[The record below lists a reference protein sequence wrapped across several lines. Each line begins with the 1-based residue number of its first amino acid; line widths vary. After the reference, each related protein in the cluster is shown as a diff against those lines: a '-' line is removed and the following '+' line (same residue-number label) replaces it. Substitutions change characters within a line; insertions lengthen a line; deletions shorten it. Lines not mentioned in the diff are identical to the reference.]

1 MRNPDP
7 ASHSEL
13 APRQVQ
19 VLIVQDHPL
28 LASAIARV
36 LEGQPDLAVSGVCAS
51 GADAVEAAAQNR
63 PDVVLMDF
71 RLPDVTGPA
80 AARTIKSAHADAAIV
95 FHSADESETALLDAI
110 DAGATAYLTK
120 DATADQIIEAVR
132 RASRGEVLI
141 PVELFARAIAR
152 QRGVVTKKREREQL
166 LAEFTPRE
174 LDILHLLAEGL
185 DTTAMSQSLGIA
197 PHTVEWHVRHVI
209 EKLQVHSKLQAVIA
223 AGASF
228 RRGLIQPSTVSSAH
242 AFAWGPAMCM
252 HGDKPF
258 AYTRRT
264 EHRMTSASEASA
276 ACLASVF
283 WSLPPAVAGSRG
295 HGRADTQSTSP

>member
-1 MRNPDP
+1 MRNPEAAAESEP
-7 ASHSEL
+7 AT
-13 APRQVQ
+13 RQVQ

-36 LEGQPDLAVSGVCAS
+36 LEGQPDLSVSGVSAS
-51 GADAVEAAAQNR
+51 GADAVAAAAQNR

-80 AARTIKSAHADAAIV
+80 AARTIKNAHAGAAIV

-152 QRGVVTKKREREQL
+152 QRGVVSRKREREQL

-174 LDILHLLAEGL
+174 LDILNLLAEGL
-185 DTTAMSQSLGIA
+185 DTGAMSLRLGIA

-209 EKLQVHSKLQAVIA
+209 EKLQVHSKLQAVISA
-223 AGASF
+223 A
-228 RRGLIQPSTVSSAH
+228 RKGLIQ
-242 AFAWGPAMCM
+242 
-252 HGDKPF
+252 
-258 AYTRRT
+258 
-264 EHRMTSASEASA
+264 
-276 ACLASVF
+276 L
-283 WSLPPAVAGSRG
+283 
-295 HGRADTQSTSP
+295 

>member
-1 MRNPDP
+1 MAVRNPEPFTSPGP
-7 ASHSEL
+7 A
-13 APRQVQ
+13 ARRVQ

-28 LASAIARV
+28 LASAISRV
-36 LEGQPDLAVSGVCAS
+36 LEAQPDLAVSGVTSS
-51 GADAVEAAAQNR
+51 GADAVQSAADKR

-80 AARTIKSAHADAAIV
+80 AARMIKSAHAEAAIV

-132 RASRGEVLI
+132 RASAGEVLI
-141 PVELFARAIAR
+141 PAELFARAIAR
-152 QRGVVTKKREREQL
+152 QRVVVTRKREREQL

-185 DTTAMSQSLGIA
+185 DTTAMSQRLAIA

-223 AGASF
+223 AAHK
-228 RRGLIQPSTVSSAH
+228 GLI
-242 AFAWGPAMCM
+242 
-252 HGDKPF
+252 
-258 AYTRRT
+258 
-264 EHRMTSASEASA
+264 E
-276 ACLASVF
+276 L
-283 WSLPPAVAGSRG
+283 
-295 HGRADTQSTSP
+295 

>member
-1 MRNPDP
+1 MSPEP
-7 ASHSEL
+7 A
-13 APRQVQ
+13 ARRVQ

-28 LASAIARV
+28 LASAISRV
-36 LEGQPDLAVSGVCAS
+36 LEAQADLAVSGVPSS
-51 GADAVEAAAQNR
+51 GASAVQAAADNR

-80 AARTIKSAHADAAIV
+80 AARSLKSAHAEAAIV
-95 FHSADESETALLDAI
+95 FHSADESETALVDAV

-120 DATADQIIEAVR
+120 DATADQIVEAVR

-152 QRGVVTKKREREQL
+152 QRGVVNKRREREQL
-166 LAEFTPRE
+166 IAEFTPRE

-185 DTTAMSQSLGIA
+185 DTTAMSKSLGIA

-223 AGASF
+223 AA
-228 RRGLIQPSTVSSAH
+228 RKGLI
-242 AFAWGPAMCM
+242 
-252 HGDKPF
+252 
-258 AYTRRT
+258 
-264 EHRMTSASEASA
+264 E
-276 ACLASVF
+276 L
-283 WSLPPAVAGSRG
+283 
-295 HGRADTQSTSP
+295 